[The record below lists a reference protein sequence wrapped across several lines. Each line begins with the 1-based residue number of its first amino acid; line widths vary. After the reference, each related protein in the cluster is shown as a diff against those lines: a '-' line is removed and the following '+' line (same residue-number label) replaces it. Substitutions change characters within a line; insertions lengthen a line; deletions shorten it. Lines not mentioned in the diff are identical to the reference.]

1 MYNVALMIIDSGRV
15 LNEYP
20 MIHNI
25 EKENTPKGYIYIGSR
40 RAIRESDVNEF
51 VATIKIAHSH
61 IDEALKEITDLRF
74 RFYPVA
80 SYTEYK
86 NKARTYAEEF
96 QEYLNMVLFEFGELE
111 IVKAVHPLLNYNSES
126 FLNKYWDK
134 QV

>member
-25 EKENTPKGYIYIGSR
+25 EKENTPKGYVYIGSR

-51 VATIKIAHSH
+51 IAAIKIAHSH

-74 RFYPVA
+74 RFYPA
-80 SYTEYK
+80 PYTKNE
-86 NKARTYAEEF
+86 NKAWEYAAVF
-96 QEYLNMVLFEFGELE
+96 QEYLIMVLFEFKELE
-111 IVKAVHPLLNYNSES
+111 IVKVVHPLLNCNSES
-126 FLNKYWDK
+126 FLNNYWDK